1 MKRLGCIIDVT
12 LENKTWKVDGCD
24 SHVYTKISEAANEG
38 KVFYKKF
45 VRRNFPKL
53 TGKHLCQ
60 SLFSNK
66 VAGLR
71 PATLLKKKLWHMCFP
86 LNFAKFSITPPG
98 NCF

>member
-1 MKRLGCIIDVT
+1 MVVIVT
-12 LENKTWKVDGCD
+12 FILKSQKQPT
-24 SHVYTKISEAANEG
+24 

-86 LNFAKFSITPPG
+86 LNFAKFSRTPPG